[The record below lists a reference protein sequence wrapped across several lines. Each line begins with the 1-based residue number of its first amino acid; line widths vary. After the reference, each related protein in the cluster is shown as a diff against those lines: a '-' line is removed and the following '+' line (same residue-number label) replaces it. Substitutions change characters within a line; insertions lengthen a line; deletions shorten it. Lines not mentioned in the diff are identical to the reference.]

1 MSQEIDYDSIEVPE
15 DKSPKKYHYTHR
27 RAEILRLLREAGHPR
42 AVNQARLA
50 RRYDCTRQNI
60 GNDIDVLAE
69 YVDRTLGDRRILT
82 TKIVYDWSI
91 KTLIEREEP
100 RKAAQTAKELNEWIE
115 GREDIQE
122 LREEIDGLR
131 AVIEGGDADGE

>member
-1 MSQEIDYDSIEVPE
+1 MSGTIDYESIEVPDDE
-15 DKSPKKYHYTHR
+15 DPEEYHYTAR

-69 YVDRTLGDRRILT
+69 YVDRTLGSRRILT

-91 KTLIEREEP
+91 QTLIEREEP
-100 RKAAQTAKELNEWIE
+100 RKAAQTAKELNEWI
-115 GREDIQE
+115 GQREDVQE
-122 LREEIDGLR
+122 LREEIDDLR
-131 AVIEGGDADGE
+131 SIIEGGGDGE

>member
-1 MSQEIDYDSIEVPE
+1 MSQEIDYDSVEVPPDRSTE
-15 DKSPKKYHYTHR
+15 DYHYTHR

-42 AVNQARLA
+42 VLNQARLA
-50 RRYDCTRQNI
+50 RRYGCTRQNI
-60 GNDIDVLAE
+60 ANDIDVLGE
-69 YVDRTLGDRRILT
+69 YVDRTLGSRRILT

-122 LREEIDGLR
+122 LREEIDDLR
-131 AVIEGGDADGE
+131 AMIEGDDSDGE